1 MQLANSTLFL
11 NLVVFQGLRF
21 LGTGL
26 DCQIYDSRA
35 HVLGG
40 PRRG

>member
-1 MQLANSTLFL
+1 MQAADASLFL
-11 NLVVFQGLRF
+11 NLVVFQGVRF

-26 DCQIYDSRA
+26 DCQMHESHA

-40 PRRG
+40 ARRR